1 MEQWPVEGWASLTES
16 IGDNSVEMSVCVW
29 ERERERE
36 RNRETERAAEKGMP
50 SYTVSEAEA
59 DGLEVK
65 SQSHHQIE
73 AE

>member
-1 MEQWPVEGWASLTES
+1 M
-16 IGDNSVEMSVCVW
+16 CVRK
-29 ERERERE
+29 RERQ

-50 SYTVSEAEA
+50 SYTVSSEAEA

-65 SQSHHQIE
+65 SQSHHQVE